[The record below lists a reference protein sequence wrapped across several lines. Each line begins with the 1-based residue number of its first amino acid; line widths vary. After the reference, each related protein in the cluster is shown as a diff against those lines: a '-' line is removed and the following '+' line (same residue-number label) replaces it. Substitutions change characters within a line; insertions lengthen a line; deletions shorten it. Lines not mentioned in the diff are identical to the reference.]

1 MLGEPFE
8 AFDVRLQERNRPS
21 RADCRSVSTN
31 EPSGPAF
38 AGSIPAL
45 YDRYLVPLI
54 FDVYAVDLA
63 SRLAVLLGTT
73 QSALLEVAAG
83 TGAVT
88 RQLAAR
94 LPDTVEIT
102 ATDLS
107 QPMIDHAAHV
117 GTTRPVVWRQADVMA
132 LPFDDNSFGAVV
144 CQFGVMFFPDRSAGF
159 AEMRRV
165 LRPGGVL
172 VFNVW
177 DRIEENEFA
186 HIVTDAVAELFP
198 EDPPVFMARIPH
210 GYFDMAV
217 VQSDLEA
224 AGFSRPARFDT
235 LEARSIAASA
245 EIPAFALC
253 QGTPFRTEIITR
265 DASRLEE
272 VTAYAAA
279 AIARV
284 FGSGVVDGKIR
295 AHIITVE
302 AP

>member
-1 MLGEPFE
+1 M
-8 AFDVRLQERNRPS
+8 
-21 RADCRSVSTN
+21 
-31 EPSGPAF
+31 
-38 AGSIPAL
+38 

-54 FDVYAVDLA
+54 FDVYAADLA
-63 SRLAVLLGTT
+63 SRLSALLGT
-73 QSALLEVAAG
+73 QPCALLEVAAG

-88 RQLAAR
+88 RELAFR
-94 LPDTVEIT
+94 LPDTVAIT

-107 QPMIDHAAHV
+107 QPMIDHAAGL

-132 LPFDDNSFGAVV
+132 LPFADDSFDAVV
-144 CQFGVMFFPDRSAGF
+144 CQFGAMFFPDRSAGF

-186 HIVTDAVAELFP
+186 RIVTEAVAELFP
-198 EDPPVFMARIPH
+198 DDPPVFMARIPH
-210 GYFDMAV
+210 GYYDMAV
-217 VQSDLEA
+217 VQADLDA
-224 AGFSRPARFDT
+224 AGFSRQARFDIV
-235 LEARSIAASA
+235 EARSIAASA
-245 EIPAFALC
+245 EIPAIALC

-295 AHIITVE
+295 AHVITVE